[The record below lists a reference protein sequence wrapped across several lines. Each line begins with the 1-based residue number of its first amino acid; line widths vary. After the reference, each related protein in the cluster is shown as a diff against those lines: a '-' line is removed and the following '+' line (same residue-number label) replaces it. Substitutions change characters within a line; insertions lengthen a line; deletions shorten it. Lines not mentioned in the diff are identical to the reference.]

1 MLRMYTL
8 YILECDT
15 QTCTF
20 IRNSTIVHAS
30 PTHPPPPH
38 NSDYS
43 ILILFWQHYII
54 ILWEAYKMR

>member
-1 MLRMYTL
+1 MLHMYKL
-8 YILECDT
+8 YILECYT

-30 PTHPPPPH
+30 TTAPRP
-38 NSDYS
+38 SDYS

-54 ILWEAYKMR
+54 ILWEAYEIR